1 MPATHQQSSTCGHT
15 AFYPLHAE
23 KDCRVVLDVPVT
35 RKGTDGQEQALMNA
49 SRAWSR
55 ANRSGNSNENFH
67 QLPFRKFTE
76 SNAGLGIALRTFP
89 PANLARGYSG
99 LVNQEAV
106 EGKTSTGQHTAPNPR
121 RERDT
126 VRGAGNSDRLSSNG
140 KAASSINSGKCSK
153 SATSGMPH
161 GEWLTVTKVGYGL
174 CVGWPTGQHESIN
187 LSPRLRGISLFVSR

>member
-1 MPATHQQSSTCGHT
+1 MPATHQQHSSFG
-15 AFYPLHAE
+15 YSELNPLQAE
-23 KDCRVVLDVPVT
+23 KCRRVVPDAAVT
-35 RKGTDGQEQALMNA
+35 RKAADGQEQALMNA

-55 ANRSGNSNENFH
+55 ANRSANSIENLRL
-67 QLPFRKFTE
+67 QTLCKFTE
-76 SNAGLGIALRTFP
+76 SNAGPGIAPGTFP
-89 PANLARGYSG
+89 PANLARGYTG

-106 EGKTSTGQHTAPNPR
+106 EGKRSTGQHTVNNPR

-161 GEWLTVTKVGYGL
+161 GSWLTIRNVGYST
-174 CVGWPTGQHESIN
+174 CETWPTGQHASIN
-187 LSPRLRGISLFVSR
+187 LMPRLRGIPLFVSR